1 MEDAEATAPMR
12 LCGSRTSNLR
22 QPPGKY
28 GRPLRHL
35 LRRKTA
41 HAVFYREKRK
51 FYNRITINGCRI
63 AIINRKL
70 QHIHL
75 YTVIQAVFLPKML

>member
-1 MEDAEATAPMR
+1 MEDTEATAPMR
-12 LCGSRTSNLR
+12 RYDSRASDLR

-51 FYNRITINGCRI
+51 FYNRIC
-63 AIINRKL
+63 
-70 QHIHL
+70 
-75 YTVIQAVFLPKML
+75 